1 MSPPIIT
8 VMRPKDGAIFKR
20 ILSLRAVAKDTQ
32 SGVATIELFVNGQRR
47 KMCSGMSVCSHRI
60 STRLFPVGSYVVL
73 VKVRDWAGNVSTLTR
88 TVVKK

>member
-1 MSPPIIT
+1 
-8 VMRPKDGAIFKR
+8 
-20 ILSLRAVAKDTQ
+20 
-32 SGVATIELFVNGQRR
+32 
-47 KMCSGMSVCSHRI
+47 MCSGMSVCSHGI